1 MSLLRVTEVSKFFG
15 GLRAIHRV
23 SFDLA
28 QGEILG
34 LIGPNGAGKTTLFHV
49 VSGFVRPDE
58 GTVTYAGE
66 ALAGLR
72 PHDICQRGMVRTF
85 QIARPFLR
93 LTVLENVVVG
103 ALERVARR
111 REAAAIAQGI
121 LELTGLAEKAES
133 MGHSL
138 TISDRKRLELARA
151 LATGPRIL
159 LLDEVMAGLNAT
171 ETGRLIDL
179 IRVIHAR
186 GITIL
191 LIEHVMKAVMA
202 LSQRVLV
209 LNYGE
214 LIAAGRPEEVVRDPT
229 VIQAYLGEDSIGA
242 EAGGEATDG
251 TADGGTARPHGKRSG
266 GPGGEK

>member
-1 MSLLRVTEVSKFFG
+1 MSLLAVDGVSKSFG

-28 QGEILG
+28 EGEMQG

-49 VSGFVRPDE
+49 VSGFLRPDE
-58 GTVTYAGE
+58 GSMTYAGE
-66 ALAGLR
+66 SLAGLR
-72 PHDICQRGMVRTF
+72 PHDICQRGIVRTF

-103 ALERVARR
+103 ALQRVAHR
-111 REAAAIAQGI
+111 REAMAIAEEV
-121 LELTGLAEKAES
+121 LDLTGLAGKAGS

-138 TISDRKRLELARA
+138 TLPDRKRLELARA
-151 LATGPRIL
+151 LATGPRVL
-159 LLDEVMAGLNAT
+159 LLDEVMAGLNPT

-179 IRVIHAR
+179 IRTIHGR

-214 LIAAGRPEEVVRDPT
+214 VIARGRPEEVVRDRK
-229 VIQAYLGEDSIGA
+229 VIEAYLGED
-242 EAGGEATDG
+242 
-251 TADGGTARPHGKRSG
+251 TADAEVGASG
-266 GPGGEK
+266 